1 MSQENEYND
10 ETRFP
15 TEDHISD
22 ESVKHLSSIER
33 KLKISQFNI

>member
-22 ESVKHLSSIER
+22 ESVEYFQILRE
-33 KLKISQFNI
+33 N